1 MYIYIYNIQKPVPS
15 QTSRMEFFAKV
26 VDCIQPLTIFRKHS
40 TLGVLQDYEYASD
53 KTKIW
58 GVVINFTKT

>member
-40 TLGVLQDYEYASD
+40 TLGVL
-53 KTKIW
+53 
-58 GVVINFTKT
+58 